1 MYNYIDYAEKTGL
14 FCVVDWHVEG
24 GNPNN
29 YYGENFLD
37 SISLYVKK
45 KNYKHV
51 IYEICNEPGNIK
63 WSEIKDYASRALSTI
78 QYNDPSAVVIVGT
91 PQWSQS
97 FDEVINSPIESD
109 SLNILYAFHYSAC
122 SHEQMLS
129 NLKKAAKSIP
139 VFVSEWSTSDW
150 EGKIDSPC
158 DKESLELM
166 DVCEGN
172 NDGFQKISW
181 CALGW
186 GDHNRSGSVAF
197 RSCSD
202 VNADDLYNSLLPSG
216 QFVYSLLNP
225 VQICCA
231 AGVSDEEISSKA
243 IFIYSN
249 PSDGVFEVKLPTSEA
264 AEVTIFNMIGE
275 IVYQG
280 LIENDKKISTNLSIG
295 QYILVVKTEN
305 NVYNEKLVVR

>member
-1 MYNYIDYAEKTGL
+1 
-14 FCVVDWHVEG
+14 
-24 GNPNN
+24 
-29 YYGENFLD
+29 
-37 SISLYVKK
+37 
-45 KNYKHV
+45 
-51 IYEICNEPGNIK
+51 
-63 WSEIKDYASRALSTI
+63 
-78 QYNDPSAVVIVGT
+78 
-91 PQWSQS
+91 
-97 FDEVINSPIESD
+97 
-109 SLNILYAFHYSAC
+109 
-122 SHEQMLS
+122 
-129 NLKKAAKSIP
+129 
-139 VFVSEWSTSDW
+139 
-150 EGKIDSPC
+150 
-158 DKESLELM
+158 M

-216 QFVYSLLNP
+216 QFVYNLLNP
-225 VQICCA
+225 TLPCCSTS
-231 AGVSDEEISSKA
+231 GVSDEKVNSKSLSV
-243 IFIYSN
+243 YPN

-280 LIENDKKISTNLSIG
+280 LIENDMKISTNLSIG